1 MSVQMGVDTAA
12 AREAAIQRG
21 LAAARSKARQRLL
34 LRYLGLAPFILFAA
48 FPVYW
53 MFITTFKEVNDLYNA
68 QNFPFW
74 FNMAP
79 TLEHVNLL
87 LRDTLF
93 ITWLANTFEISFF
106 VVLITLLTAVPAGYA
121 LARLTFPGAENMG
134 IAIFLTYLVP
144 SSLLFIPLSR
154 VVTQLGVN
162 NTKWAL
168 VLVYPTFTIPFCT
181 WLLMGFF
188 KTVPREI
195 EEAARV
201 DGCSRA
207 GAVIRV
213 VLPVSRPGLMSVVI
227 FAFTLAMQDFVYA
240 LTFVSAA
247 AEKPVTLGVATD
259 LVRGDI
265 FFWGSLMAGALI
277 VSVPV
282 AILYSFFLD
291 HFVAGITGGAVK

>member
-1 MSVQMGVDTAA
+1 MSAV
-12 AREAAIQRG
+12 ARAGIDQRWR
-21 LAAARSKARQRLL
+21 ARRRLL
-34 LRYLGLAPFILFAA
+34 LRYLGLAPFLLFAG

-53 MFITTFKEVNDLYNA
+53 MFITALKEVNDLYNP

-74 FNMAP
+74 FNMPP
-79 TLEHVNLL
+79 TLEHVGLL
-87 LRDTLF
+87 LSGTQF
-93 ITWLANTFEISFF
+93 PTWLLNTFEISFF

-121 LARLTFPGAENMG
+121 LARLNFAGAENMG

-154 VVTQLGVN
+154 LVTQLGIY

-168 VLVYPTFTIPFCT
+168 VLVYPTFTIPFCS

-201 DGCSRA
+201 DGCSRLS
-207 GAVIRV
+207 AVVRV

-259 LVRGDI
+259 LVRGDVY
-265 FFWGSLMAGALI
+265 FWGSLMAGALI